1 MALISKLV
9 VMPLSREINDPVQK
23 ENIYYVTVSSNLLH
37 AAIIITSNRQREGSR
52 ENEAHVFGQET
63 SILYPLKHLV
73 MPNGLDGNFG
83 LSSAKLKQN
92 GSRRVSAE
100 GVCKSL
106 FLFDKVCT

>member
-37 AAIIITSNRQREGSR
+37 AAIIIIGNWQREGSG
-52 ENEAHVFGQET
+52 ENEAHADGQET
-63 SILYPLKHLV
+63 SILYLLKHLV
-73 MPNGLDGNFG
+73 IPNGLDGNSG

-100 GVCKSL
+100 VVCKSL